1 MTPEMAMVEAACF
14 QLRTALTTITD
25 DNYATTLRVA
35 MSVLAANVAAA
46 KETLNP
52 SKVSDIEFALN
63 DFVAVADELPQDA
76 AARVAAPLKMLRDDV
91 AALRRLTALPQDLL
105 ESIQK
110 LQAKLKLRKD
120 AIEKQTYREDIGE
133 VTLPHPPEALRP
145 EGDGIRRRLLA
156 AGFSTPALDVL
167 VDQPAEFRF
176 HSINELI
183 DELEVISGT

>member
-1 MTPEMAMVEAACF
+1 MVEAACF
-14 QLRTALTTITD
+14 QLRTALATITD
-25 DNYATTLRVA
+25 DAYATTLRVA

-52 SKVSDIEFALN
+52 SKVTDIEFALN
-63 DFVAVADELPQDA
+63 DFVSVADELPRDA
-76 AARVAAPLKMLRDDV
+76 AARLAAPLKMLRDDV
-91 AALRRLTALPQDLL
+91 AALRKLTALPPDLL
-105 ESIQK
+105 DSIQK
-110 LQAKLKLRKD
+110 LQGKLKLRKD

-145 EGDGIRRRLLA
+145 EGDGIRKRLLE
-156 AGFSTPALDVL
+156 AGFATPALDVL

-183 DELEVISGT
+183 DELEVITGT